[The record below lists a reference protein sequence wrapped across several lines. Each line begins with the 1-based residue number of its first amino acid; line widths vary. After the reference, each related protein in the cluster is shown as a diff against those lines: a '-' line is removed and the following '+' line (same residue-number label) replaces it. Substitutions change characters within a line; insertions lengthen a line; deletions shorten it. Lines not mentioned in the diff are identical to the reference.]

1 MNDILRWSTTTWS
14 FDTSNFLS
22 GITSTYTA
30 IFSADLIPW
39 TLTFPFISFA
49 ATAVT
54 RTSANPPATAIF
66 DNILLVVIALLSCLE
81 FHFFAD
87 SDHVPKKRNQCQW

>member
-1 MNDILRWSTTTWS
+1 MNDILRWSTTTWY
-14 FDTSNFLS
+14 FDASTFLS

-30 IFSADLIPW
+30 MFSADLIPW
-39 TLTFPFISFA
+39 TLTFPLISFA

-66 DNILLVVIALLSCLE
+66 DNIPLAVIALLSSPE

-87 SDHVPKKRNQCQW
+87 SNHAPRKRNQCQW

>member
-14 FDTSNFLS
+14 FDASNFLS

-30 IFSADLIPW
+30 ILSADLIPW
-39 TLTFPFISFA
+39 TLTFPLLSSSA
-49 ATAVT
+49 PPVT
-54 RTSANPPATAIF
+54 RPSENPPATAIF
-66 DNILLVVIALLSCLE
+66 DNILLAVIALLSCPE

-87 SDHVPKKRNQCQW
+87 SNHVPRKRNQCQW